1 MSQIVDRPSS
11 AGTKAFLV
19 GVHVGADT
27 AAEGRSLLE
36 ELGELVWT
44 LGLPVV
50 GTMLV
55 KVTGLQAAYFTGT
68 GKAAEIVE
76 LAKAAGAG
84 VIIIDNQITPGQQR
98 NWEKLSGLA
107 VIDRE
112 EVILDIFAQRAR
124 TMEARL
130 QVALARAQYSLPR
143 LTRAWSHLNRQQGG
157 GLGGKGEG
165 ESQLEIDRRLVRR
178 SIEKLKAELTVV
190 RSQRAT
196 QRKRRQ
202 RVPLPRA
209 SIVGYTNAGKSS
221 LLKKLTG
228 ADVFIEDKLFAT
240 LDPTTRRVALPNGQ
254 TLLLTDTVGFV
265 RRLPTRLVEAFKAT
279 LEEAVLAEFLIHVLD
294 ASDPEVYAFHATTMS
309 VLHELGADEK
319 PILTVLN
326 KVDRLAGNEVL
337 LPLKRHFPDALCIS
351 AKTGEG
357 LDELLHRAAE
367 LLSDHP
373 AVVELLLPHNRGELL
388 SLLHRHGQ
396 VLSSAVEPGGMRVQ
410 AVVPP
415 RIRPKFDAFMV
426 PAKPAPKP
434 RAARK
439 RRVPAPASRR

>member
-1 MSQIVDRPSS
+1 MAQIVDRPSS

-19 GVHVGADT
+19 GVHVGNVT
-27 AAEGRSLLE
+27 VAEGRSLLE

-44 LGLPVV
+44 LGLPIV
-50 GTMLV
+50 GSMLV
-55 KVTGLQAAYFTGT
+55 KVPGLHAAYFVGT
-68 GKAAEIVE
+68 GKAAEIVA
-76 LAKAAGAG
+76 LAKAADAG
-84 VIIIDNQITPGQQR
+84 VIIFDNELTPGQQR

-112 EVILDIFAQRAR
+112 EVILDIFAGRAR
-124 TMEARL
+124 SREARL

-143 LTRAWSHLNRQQGG
+143 LTRAWGHLDRQGG
-157 GLGGKGEG
+157 GVGGRGEG

-178 SIEKLKAELTVV
+178 SIEKLKEELAGV

-202 RVPLPRA
+202 RIPLPRA

-228 ADVFIEDKLFAT
+228 ADVFVEDKLFAT
-240 LDPTTRRVALPNGQ
+240 LDPTTRRVDLPSGQ

-294 ASDPEVYAFHATTMS
+294 ASDPEVYTFHATTMA

-337 LPLKRHFPDALCIS
+337 LPLKRHFADALLIS

-357 LDELLHRAAE
+357 LDELLHRCAE
-367 LLSDHP
+367 VLSDRP
-373 AVVELLLPHNRGELL
+373 AVLELLLPHDRGELL
-388 SLLHRHGQ
+388 SQLHRQGR
-396 VLSSAVEPGGMRVQ
+396 VVASEAEDGGMRVH

-415 RIRPKFDAFMV
+415 RILAKFIEFQV
-426 PAKPAPKP
+426 QPTPAPKRTPRRRP
-434 RAARK
+434 RATA
-439 RRVPAPASRR
+439 ASRAR

>member
-1 MSQIVDRPSS
+1 MSQIVDRPNS

-27 AAEGRSLLE
+27 AVEGRSLLE

-50 GTMLV
+50 GTILV
-55 KVTGLQAAYFTGT
+55 KVNALQAAYFTGT

-143 LTRAWSHLNRQQGG
+143 LTRAWGHLDRQGG
-157 GLGGKGEG
+157 GVGGRGEG

-178 SIEKLKAELTVV
+178 NIEKLKEELAGV
-190 RSQRAT
+190 RLQRAT

-202 RVPLPRA
+202 RIPLPRA

-240 LDPTTRRVALPNGQ
+240 LDPTTRRVDLPNGM

-294 ASDPEVYAFHATTMS
+294 ASDPEVYTFHATTMS
-309 VLHELGADEK
+309 VLHELGADDK

-373 AVVELLLPHNRGELL
+373 AVVELLVPHDRGALL

-396 VLSSAVEPGGMRVQ
+396 VVTSKVEPGGMRVH
-410 AVVPP
+410 AVIPP
-415 RIRPKFDAFMV
+415 RIRPKFEAFVV
-426 PAKPAPKP
+426 PPKPSRKP
-434 RAARK
+434 RATRK
-439 RRVPAPASRR
+439 RRVAVSAKGR

>member
-1 MSQIVDRPSS
+1 MSQIVDRPNS
-11 AGTKAFLV
+11 AGTKAFLI
-19 GVHVGADT
+19 GVHVGGET
-27 AAEGRSLLE
+27 VAEGRSLLE

-50 GTMLV
+50 GSLLI
-55 KVTGLQAAYFTGT
+55 KVNRLQAAYFTGT
-68 GKAAEIVE
+68 GKAAEVVE

-84 VIIIDNQITPGQQR
+84 VIIFDNQITPGQQR
-98 NWEKLSGLA
+98 NWEKISGLA

-124 TMEARL
+124 SMEARL

-143 LTRAWSHLNRQQGG
+143 LTRAWGHLDRQGG
-157 GLGGKGEG
+157 GVGGRGEG

-178 SIEKLKAELTVV
+178 NIEKLKEELAGV

-202 RVPLPRA
+202 RIPLPRA

-240 LDPTTRRVALPNGQ
+240 LDPTTRRVDLPNGQ

-294 ASDPEVYAFHATTMS
+294 ASDPEVYAFHATTMA
-309 VLHELGADEK
+309 VLHELGADDK

-351 AKTGEG
+351 AKTGQG

-373 AVVELLLPHNRGELL
+373 TVVELLLPHDRGELL

-396 VLSSAVEPGGMRVQ
+396 VLASAVEPGGMRVQ
-410 AVVPP
+410 GVVPP
-415 RIRPKFDAFMV
+415 RIRSKFEEFIA
-426 PAKPAPKP
+426 PAKPATKP
-434 RAARK
+434 RAVRK
-439 RRVPAPASRR
+439 RRTPASAKRA

>member
-1 MSQIVDRPSS
+1 MAQIVDRPNS

-19 GVHVGADT
+19 GVHVGSET
-27 AAEGRSLLE
+27 VAEGRSLLE

-50 GTMLV
+50 GSMLV
-55 KVTGLQAAYFTGT
+55 KVPGLHAAYFTGT
-68 GKAAEIVE
+68 GKAAEIVA
-76 LAKAAGAG
+76 LAKAADAG
-84 VIIIDNQITPGQQR
+84 VIIFDNELTPGQQR

-112 EVILDIFAQRAR
+112 EVILDIFAGRAR
-124 TMEARL
+124 SREARL

-143 LTRAWSHLNRQQGG
+143 LTRAWGHLDRQGG
-157 GLGGKGEG
+157 GVGGRGEG

-178 SIEKLKAELTVV
+178 SIEKLKEELAGV

-202 RVPLPRA
+202 RIPLPRA

-228 ADVFIEDKLFAT
+228 ADVFVEDKLFAT
-240 LDPTTRRVALPNGQ
+240 LDPTTRRVDLPSGQ

-294 ASDPEVYAFHATTMS
+294 ASDPEVYTFHATTMA

-337 LPLKRHFPDALCIS
+337 LPLKRHFSDALLIS

-357 LDELLHRAAE
+357 LDELLHRCAE
-367 LLSDHP
+367 ILSDRP
-373 AVVELLLPHNRGELL
+373 AVLELLLPHDRGELI
-388 SLLHRHGQ
+388 SQLHRQGR
-396 VLSSAVEPGGMRVQ
+396 VVASAAEDGGMRVH

-415 RIRPKFDAFMV
+415 RIMAKFVEFQV
-426 PAKPAPKP
+426 QPKPAPKRP
-434 RAARK
+434 VK
-439 RRVPAPASRR
+439 RRPRTAAASRAS

>member
-1 MSQIVDRPSS
+1 MAQIVDRPNS

-19 GVHVGADT
+19 GVHVGNDT
-27 AAEGRSLLE
+27 VAEGRSLLE
-36 ELGELVWT
+36 ELGELAWT

-55 KVTGLQAAYFTGT
+55 KVPALHAAYFTGT
-68 GKAAEIVE
+68 GKAAEIVA
-76 LAKAAGAG
+76 LAKAADAG
-84 VIIIDNQITPGQQR
+84 VIVFDNELTPGQQR

-112 EVILDIFAQRAR
+112 EVILDIFAKRAR
-124 TMEARL
+124 SREARL

-143 LTRAWSHLNRQQGG
+143 LTRAWGHLNRQGG
-157 GLGGKGEG
+157 GIGGRGEG

-178 SIEKLKAELTVV
+178 SIEKLKEELAEV

-202 RVPLPRA
+202 RIPLPRA

-228 ADVFIEDKLFAT
+228 ADVFVEDKLFAT
-240 LDPTTRRVALPNGQ
+240 LDPTTRRVDLPNGQ

-294 ASDPEVYAFHATTMS
+294 ASDPEVYTFHATTMS

-326 KVDRLAGNEVL
+326 KVDRLAGHEVI
-337 LPLKRHFPDALCIS
+337 LPLKRHFPDALLIS

-357 LDELLHRAAE
+357 TRRIIARLRRGFVGTTGGDGTF
-367 LLSDHP
+367 P
-373 AVVELLLPHNRGELL
+373 ATRSGRIVIAT
-388 SLLHRHGQ
+388 
-396 VLSSAVEPGGMRVQ
+396 SS
-410 AVVPP
+410 
-415 RIRPKFDAFMV
+415 
-426 PAKPAPKP
+426 
-434 RAARK
+434 
-439 RRVPAPASRR
+439 

>member
-1 MSQIVDRPSS
+1 M
-11 AGTKAFLV
+11 
-19 GVHVGADT
+19 GADT

-196 QRKRRQ
+196 QAQ
-202 RVPLPRA
+202 RA
-209 SIVGYTNAGKSS
+209 ES
-221 LLKKLTG
+221 L
-228 ADVFIEDKLFAT
+228 
-240 LDPTTRRVALPNGQ
+240 R
-254 TLLLTDTVGFV
+254 
-265 RRLPTRLVEAFKAT
+265 
-279 LEEAVLAEFLIHVLD
+279 
-294 ASDPEVYAFHATTMS
+294 
-309 VLHELGADEK
+309 
-319 PILTVLN
+319 
-326 KVDRLAGNEVL
+326 
-337 LPLKRHFPDALCIS
+337 
-351 AKTGEG
+351 
-357 LDELLHRAAE
+357 
-367 LLSDHP
+367 
-373 AVVELLLPHNRGELL
+373 
-388 SLLHRHGQ
+388 
-396 VLSSAVEPGGMRVQ
+396 
-410 AVVPP
+410 
-415 RIRPKFDAFMV
+415 
-426 PAKPAPKP
+426 
-434 RAARK
+434 
-439 RRVPAPASRR
+439 